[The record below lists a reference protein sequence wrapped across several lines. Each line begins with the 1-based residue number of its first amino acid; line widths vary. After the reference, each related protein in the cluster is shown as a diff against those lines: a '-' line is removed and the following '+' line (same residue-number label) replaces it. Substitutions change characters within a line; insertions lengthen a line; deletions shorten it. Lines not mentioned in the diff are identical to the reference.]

1 MPWHRWLSIGAKAY
15 AIFACGHVCYKL
27 GRVLRKQLQVR
38 TRAVCGQLREQPR
51 RRRRY
56 MAAAALAFPVACHYA
71 HAACIALRRP
81 YPQSQIRA
89 MEKQTTIPQIH
100 GHPFFGERPLQFAFR
115 AEIIALRLRRSLC
128 PSLLGRT
135 FCFCCCARSS
145 AAAAAPFLALRIDS
159 RFGGELASRA

>member
-1 MPWHRWLSIGAKAY
+1 
-15 AIFACGHVCYKL
+15 
-27 GRVLRKQLQVR
+27 
-38 TRAVCGQLREQPR
+38 
-51 RRRRY
+51 
-56 MAAAALAFPVACHYA
+56 LAPVALYWRQSIRNLRLRPCMLQTRPGVAEATTGAHACCMRTAPGATTPPPPLHGCGSVGFA

-145 AAAAAPFLALRIDS
+145 AAAAAPFLPLRIDS